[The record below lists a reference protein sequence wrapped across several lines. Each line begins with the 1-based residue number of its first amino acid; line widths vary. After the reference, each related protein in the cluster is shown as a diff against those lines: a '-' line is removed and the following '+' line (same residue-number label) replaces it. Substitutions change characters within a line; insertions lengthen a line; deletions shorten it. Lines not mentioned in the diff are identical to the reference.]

1 MVIKSWCLWVPL
13 ILEHYAENIVP
24 VIVLEYSFSNL
35 YLFHTPLGPNRNQFG
50 VTSSDAATG
59 LGAIVVN
66 NWPIYDGAGPNAAIV
81 ARAQGMH
88 VYAGNWKN
96 VFSIVFEIQRFKGST
111 LQVMGISV
119 ENGEFAIVGGTG
131 QFAMASGVI
140 YKNFHEQ
147 RSDGNIIRLTIQ
159 GSSPLL
165 KGWSPPPSQVT
176 KVGPLGGDGGVDQD
190 ITDTPG
196 RLESITVQSGVVID
210 AIAFSYADQAG
221 QKRSAGPWGGSGRC
235 SNTTC
240 GLRLIEP
247 SNFWPARLA
256 LSLQIQLAPSEF
268 VTGISGTV
276 GLYRSC
282 NVIASL
288 TFVTNVKTYGPFV
301 LGDGT
306 PFTVPVEDNHGVVGF
321 FGRSSRYL
329 DAIGAYV
336 QPQQ

>member
-1 MVIKSWCLWVPL
+1 
-13 ILEHYAENIVP
+13 
-24 VIVLEYSFSNL
+24 
-35 YLFHTPLGPNRNQFG
+35 
-50 VTSSDAATG
+50 
-59 LGAIVVN
+59 
-66 NWPIYDGAGPNAAIV
+66 
-81 ARAQGMH
+81 
-88 VYAGNWKN
+88 
-96 VFSIVFEIQRFKGST
+96 
-111 LQVMGISV
+111 MGISV

-235 SNTTC
+235 SNT
-240 GLRLIEP
+240 
-247 SNFWPARLA
+247 
-256 LSLQIQLAPSEF
+256 IQLAPSEF

-288 TFVTNVKTYGPFV
+288 TFVTNVKTYGPFG